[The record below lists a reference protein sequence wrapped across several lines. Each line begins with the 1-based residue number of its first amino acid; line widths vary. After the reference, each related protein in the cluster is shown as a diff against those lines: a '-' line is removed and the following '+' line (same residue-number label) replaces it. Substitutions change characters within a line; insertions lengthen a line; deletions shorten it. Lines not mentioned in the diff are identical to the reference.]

1 MDKLTV
7 NQVKESLE
15 PTFDKVQGFEKTTA
29 DFGLTTHKEFISTLV
44 AFSQDFEMESQRELP
59 LCNKDFQA
67 KISIVGEKDKNCIH
81 VFSTRYCLPLHRV
94 FRAYVRKNFRIDLN
108 GKKLSEMLKNFPKCE
123 FDFQVEYDNKTLL
136 LKHNGIQYASFSL
149 LEAIDQNV
157 VYAGNKLEL
166 DHTELSFFSQDYEQ
180 KENNLISVSNLED
193 LLRVTKSL
201 GRDYIRIVSG
211 PNGQDNK
218 YVANIVSTVDKDFE
232 ETPIIALFRGLH
244 TF

>member
-7 NQVKESLE
+7 NQVKESLA
-15 PTFDKVQGFEKTTA
+15 PTFDKVQGFEETTA

-44 AFSQDFEMESQRELP
+44 AFSQDFEMESPRELP
-59 LCNKDFQA
+59 KDFGFQA

-81 VFSTRYCLPLHRV
+81 VFATRYCLPLHRV

-123 FDFQVEYDNKTLL
+123 FDFQIEYDNKTLL
-136 LKHNGIQYASFSL
+136 LKHNGIQYTSFSL

-166 DHTELSFFSQDYEQ
+166 GHTELSFFSQDYEQ

-193 LLRVTKSL
+193 LIKVAKSL
-201 GRDYIRIVSG
+201 GRDYIRIVSR

-218 YVANIVSTVDKDFE
+218 YVANIVSTVRKDFE
-232 ETPIIALFRGLH
+232 ETPVIALFRGLY

>member
-7 NQVKESLE
+7 NQVKESLA
-15 PTFDKVQGFEKTTA
+15 PSFDKVQGFEETTA
-29 DFGLTTHKEFISTLV
+29 DFGITTHKGFISTLV
-44 AFSQDFEMESQRELP
+44 AFSQNCEMNGEMKS
-59 LCNKDFQA
+59 
-67 KISIVGEKDKNCIH
+67 KISIIGEKDKNCIH
-81 VFSTRYCLPLHRV
+81 VFATRYCLPLHRV

-136 LKHNGIQYASFSL
+136 LKHNGIQYTSFSL

-157 VYAGNKLEL
+157 VYVGNKLEL

-193 LLRVTKSL
+193 LLRVAKSL

-218 YVANIVSTVDKDFE
+218 YVANIVSTVRKDFD
-232 ETPIIALFRGLH
+232 ETPVIALFRGLH

>member
-7 NQVKESLE
+7 NQVKESLT
-15 PTFDKVQGFEKTTA
+15 PTFDKVQGFEETTA

-44 AFSQDFEMESQRELP
+44 AFSQDFEMESPRELP
-59 LCNKDFQA
+59 KDFQA

-81 VFSTRYCLPLHRV
+81 VFATRYCLPLHRV

-123 FDFQVEYDNKTLL
+123 FDFQIECDYRTLLL

-149 LEAIDQNV
+149 LEAIDQDV
-157 VYAGNKLEL
+157 VYFGNKLEL

-193 LLRVTKSL
+193 LLRVAKSL

-232 ETPIIALFRGLH
+232 ETPVIALFRGCH